1 MQPSFRGF
9 CGICSGLT
17 LLGILLASCRAIAQP
32 APSPAAP
39 LDPALAKPAQL
50 RSETG
55 TPPRDSYDGPPL
67 LLGKGKKLHVGG
79 YFGLGAAYT
88 RLMDR
93 DSGLVSFEAAL
104 LLDHRLSL
112 GVAGY
117 GFTRTPR
124 GPAASDGTAQEL
136 GAAYGGFALR
146 YSLFGGSPLYATFGL
161 VVGAGAVSLHR
172 DHRWNDESDWDDWE
186 NDDDDWDAG
195 RVDPFLFAQPEIA
208 LNANATRWLRLGVT
222 GGYRFTSGVGRFGLS
237 ESDLNAVVIGGNLYV
252 GWL

>member
-1 MQPSFRGF
+1 MQPSFRGLS
-9 CGICSGLT
+9 GICSGST
-17 LLGILLASCRAIAQP
+17 LLGLLLASSSAGAQT

-39 LDPALAKPAQL
+39 RELAPAKPAPL
-50 RSETG
+50 RGETV
-55 TPPRDSYDGPPL
+55 TPPRDGYDGPPL

-79 YFGLGAAYT
+79 YFGFGAAYT

-124 GPAASDGTAQEL
+124 GPAASDGTPQEL
-136 GAAYGGFALR
+136 GAGYGGFAVR
-146 YSLFGGSPLYATFGL
+146 YSLFGASPVYATFGV
-161 VVGAGAVSLHR
+161 VVGAGAVNLHR
-172 DHRWNDESDWDDWE
+172 DHRWNDESDWDDWGD
-186 NDDDDWDAG
+186 DDDDWDAG
-195 RVDPFLFAQPEIA
+195 RLDPFLFAQPEIA
-208 LNANATRWLRLGVT
+208 LHANATRWLRFGVT
-222 GGYRFTSGVGRFGLS
+222 GGYRFTSGVGRFGLHD
-237 ESDLNAVVIGGNLYV
+237 SDLNGVVLGVNINV